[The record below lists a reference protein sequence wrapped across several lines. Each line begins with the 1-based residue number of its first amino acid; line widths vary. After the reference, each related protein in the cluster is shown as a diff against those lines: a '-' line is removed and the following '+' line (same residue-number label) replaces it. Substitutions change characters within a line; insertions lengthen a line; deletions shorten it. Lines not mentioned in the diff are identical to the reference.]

1 MLGNG
6 EGWVVG
12 GYGGRRVGQVEVGG
26 KSLRAVEGN
35 GSQGRGG
42 WVFEKGE
49 AVG

>member
-1 MLGNG
+1 MLGKG

-12 GYGGRRVGQVEVGG
+12 GCGGRRVGQVEAGR
-26 KSLRAVEGN
+26 KSERAVKGD

-49 AVG
+49 GVG